1 MKIYETLSPLA
12 LAFMGDAIHT
22 AFVREYVLTN
32 ESNSKIS
39 NYHNLAK
46 KFCNAKS
53 QKEVLEKILPNLT
66 NEEILSLAMI
76 VPLFWGNDFEQA
88 TIPLEGTYGS
98 MKGMGGRSL
107 FSVDFDTNAKALQEM
122 LYGAAE

>member
-32 ESNSKIS
+32 EENSKIS

-53 QKEVLEKILPNLT
+53 QKEVLEKILPSLT
-66 NEEILSLAMI
+66 NEENEI
-76 VPLFWGNDFEQA
+76 VRRA
-88 TIPLEGTYGS
+88 
-98 MKGMGGRSL
+98 R
-107 FSVDFDTNAKALQEM
+107 NAKAKHKAKNFDEEEYKKASAFEALIGFLYLSKQYERLQEILKISVSEM
-122 LYGAAE
+122 